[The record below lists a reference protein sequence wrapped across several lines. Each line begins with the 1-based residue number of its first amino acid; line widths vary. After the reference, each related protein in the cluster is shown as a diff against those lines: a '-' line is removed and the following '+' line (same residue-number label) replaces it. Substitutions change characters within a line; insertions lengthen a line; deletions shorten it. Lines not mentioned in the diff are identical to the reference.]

1 MKAFTQHFHS
11 VNGLLINGCIGAN
24 NKEAVGMLEQSRENI
39 TLVLSRSRN
48 STFATKVS
56 NSLMLKSLPARDRPL
71 SSIFENEIDTKS
83 LLSGKDLKKTWMDYY
98 ENLARSCEH
107 LNFPAHLSLM
117 TCCWEKSR
125 NFSKK
130 FRLTTFSLLGRET
143 KI

>member
-1 MKAFTQHFHS
+1 MKAFTQHFHV
-11 VNGLLINGCIGAN
+11 VNGLLINGCTVGAN

-98 ENLARSCEH
+98 EDLARSCEH
-107 LNFPAHLSLM
+107 LNFPAHLS
-117 TCCWEKSR
+117 
-125 NFSKK
+125 
-130 FRLTTFSLLGRET
+130 
-143 KI
+143 

>member
-1 MKAFTQHFHS
+1 MKAVTQHFHS
-11 VNGLLINGCIGAN
+11 VNGLLINGCTIGAN

-83 LLSGKDLKKTWMDYY
+83 LLSG
-98 ENLARSCEH
+98 
-107 LNFPAHLSLM
+107 
-117 TCCWEKSR
+117 
-125 NFSKK
+125 
-130 FRLTTFSLLGRET
+130 G
-143 KI
+143 